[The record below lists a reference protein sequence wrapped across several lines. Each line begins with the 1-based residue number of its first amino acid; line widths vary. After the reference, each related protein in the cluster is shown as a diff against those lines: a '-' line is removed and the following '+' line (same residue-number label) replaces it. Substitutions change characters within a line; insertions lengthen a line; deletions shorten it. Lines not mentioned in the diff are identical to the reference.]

1 MKTKISAVD
10 KIRLQ
15 NALEINA
22 EMEVL
27 LIRLLPELKK
37 FIKDD
42 SYFSLRTLKRLLTCQ
57 FEDLTELNNN
67 FE

>member
-15 NALEINA
+15 NALDINA

-42 SYFSLRTLKRLLTCQ
+42 SYFSLRTLKRLLTC
-57 FEDLTELNNN
+57 
-67 FE
+67 